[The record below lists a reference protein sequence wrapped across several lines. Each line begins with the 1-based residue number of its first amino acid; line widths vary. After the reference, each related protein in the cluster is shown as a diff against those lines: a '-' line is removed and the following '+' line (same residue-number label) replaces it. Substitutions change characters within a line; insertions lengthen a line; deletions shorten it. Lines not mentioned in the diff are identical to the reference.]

1 MASPVYDRVAVLLA
15 DKFGVPADDI
25 SAEATFEDLDLDSL
39 DLVEFSLACEEELG
53 VRIEDDE
60 AEKLETLGDA
70 VTLLESKGA
79 QAKDA
84 S

>member
-1 MASPVYDRVAVLLA
+1 MASAVYDRVAALLV
-15 DKFGVPADDI
+15 DRFGVPADDI
-25 SAEATFEDLDLDSL
+25 NPEASFEDLDLDSL

-53 VRIEDDE
+53 VRIEDEE
-60 AEKLETLGDA
+60 AENLATLGDA

-79 QAKDA
+79 TVPN

>member
-1 MASPVYDRVAVLLA
+1 MSPVYERVAALLV
-15 DKFGVPADDI
+15 DRFGVPEGDVRP
-25 SAEATFEDLDLDSL
+25 EATFEELDLDSL

-53 VRIEDDE
+53 VRIEDEE
-60 AEKLETLGDA
+60 AEQLTTLGDA

-79 QAKDA
+79 TVQG